1 MDKRRMRVCIV
12 LEGSYPYITGG
23 VSAWVHDL
31 IINLPEIDFVLFTI
45 SPEPDQPLRYD
56 LPKNVVENRDIILT
70 QAVGSDRASLDTDRL
85 LTEIRG
91 NHREMF
97 SGGAPSLDAMIDLIP
112 EGASL
117 SRTAVEEDKSWELI
131 VDSNQERNPLY
142 PFSDYFWAWKA
153 SHEMLFNVL
162 AAPAPEAD
170 LYHAVST
177 GFAGLVA
184 LAAQRRHKK
193 PFLLTEHGLYH
204 KEREIEIRK
213 ADFVRGYQR
222 DMWIKIYNKLST
234 ICYKSATMVTAL
246 FEENRQKQIELGASP
261 ANTVVI
267 PNGIDIERFSSV
279 ERVKKDG
286 FMVGL
291 VGRIVPIK
299 DIKTYI
305 AVAKIV
311 LDEIP
316 GSQVFAIGPTDE
328 DPAYYE
334 ECVKLVK
341 SLQIEDRFHFTGRQN
356 VLEYYNFLD
365 VMLLTSI
372 REAQPLVILEA
383 WSAGVPVVS
392 TRVGNVAEML
402 DYDDRFI
409 APSKDSAK
417 LARGVKYIYEH
428 PEEMAVIMEKNKQKV
443 RELYDKY
450 DLHKRY
456 RELYREL
463 IPSELKTEEAPAGA
477 AVDEATSDMVAH
489 DEMAPGGEA

>member
-1 MDKRRMRVCIV
+1 MSERHKRVCIV

-23 VSAWVHDL
+23 VSAWVQDL
-31 IINLPEIDFVLFTI
+31 IVNLPEIDFILFTI
-45 SPEPDQPLRYD
+45 SPEPDQPLRYE
-56 LPKNVVENRDIILT
+56 LPPNVVESRDIILT
-70 QAVGSDRASLDTDRL
+70 EQVGDASGGERIDEL
-85 LTEIRG
+85 LREIG
-91 NHREMF
+91 DSHQEMF
-97 SGGAPSLDAMIDLIP
+97 SGGAPSLDQMIDLIP
-112 EGASL
+112 EGYSL
-117 SRTAVEEDKSWELI
+117 SRVAVDHDDSWDLI
-131 VDSNQERNPLY
+131 VDSNQQRNPLY
-142 PFSDYFWAWKA
+142 PFSDYFWAWKS
-153 SHEMLFNVL
+153 SHQMIFNVL
-162 AAPAPEAD
+162 AAKAPEAD
-170 LYHAVST
+170 IYHAVST
-177 GFAGLVA
+177 GFAGLAA
-184 LAAQRRHKK
+184 LAAQRRHGK

-261 ANTVVI
+261 HNTVVI
-267 PNGIDIERFSSV
+267 PNGIDIERFASV
-279 ERVKKDG
+279 ERVKREG
-286 FMVGL
+286 FIVGL

-305 AVAKIV
+305 ATAKII

-316 GSQVFAIGPTDE
+316 GAEVFAIGPTDE

-341 SLQIEDRFHFTGRQN
+341 SLQMEDRFHFTGRQN

-409 APSKDSAK
+409 APSKDADK
-417 LARGVKYIYEH
+417 LARGVKYIHDH
-428 PEEMAVIMEKNKQKV
+428 PDEMAIIMEKNKKKV
-443 RELYDKY
+443 RDLYDKH
-450 DLHKRY
+450 DLHTRY
-456 RELYREL
+456 RELYMDL
-463 IPSELKTEEAPAGA
+463 SAPAGEA
-477 AVDEATSDMVAH
+477 APES
-489 DEMAPGGEA
+489 APGTVTGEEL

>member
-1 MDKRRMRVCIV
+1 MNDRPLRVCIV

-31 IINLPEIDFVLFTI
+31 ILNLPDIEFSLFTI
-45 SPEPDQPLRYD
+45 SPEADQPLRYR
-56 LPKNVVENRDIILT
+56 LPENVVESRDIILT
-70 QAVGSDRASLDTDRL
+70 DPPERKKYRGDARRL
-85 LTEIRG
+85 MEEVTG
-91 NHREMF
+91 THREMF
-97 SGGAPSLDAMIDLIP
+97 SGGAPGLDEMIDLIP
-112 EGASL
+112 EGYTMKDIS
-117 SRTAVEEDKSWELI
+117 SGRDESWELL
-131 VDSNQERNPLY
+131 VESNQVRNPLY
-142 PFSDYFWAWKA
+142 PFSDYYWAWKS
-153 SHEMLFNVL
+153 SHSMIFNVL
-162 AAPAPEAD
+162 AARAPEAD
-170 LYHAVST
+170 IYHAVST
-177 GFAGLVA
+177 GFAGLAA
-184 LAAQRRHKK
+184 LAAQRRHGK

-234 ICYKSATMVTAL
+234 ICYKSAAKVTAL

-261 ANTVVI
+261 LNTVVI
-267 PNGIDIERFSSV
+267 PNGIDIERYASV
-279 ERVKKDG
+279 TREKREG

-305 AVAKIV
+305 ATAKII

-316 GSQVFAIGPTDE
+316 DTRVFAIGPTDE

-334 ECVKLVK
+334 ECVKMVR
-341 SLQIEDRFHFTGRQN
+341 SLQMEDRFEFTGRQN

-402 DYDDRFI
+402 DYDERFL
-409 APSKDSAK
+409 ASSKDSAG
-417 LARGVKYIYEH
+417 LAAGVKYIH
-428 PEEMAVIMEKNKQKV
+428 DNPDEMRRVMDKNRQKV

-450 DLHKRY
+450 DLHRKY
-456 RELYREL
+456 RDLYN
-463 IPSELKTEEAPAGA
+463 ELKAGA
-477 AVDEATSDMVAH
+477 E
-489 DEMAPGGEA
+489 

>member
-1 MDKRRMRVCIV
+1 MSDQRLRVCIV

-31 IINLPEIDFVLFTI
+31 IANLPEIDFVLFTI
-45 SPEPDQPLRYD
+45 SPEADQPLRYQ
-56 LPKNVVENRDIILT
+56 LPENVVESRDIILT
-70 QAVGSDRASLDTDRL
+70 EAVGEPDATDSVHDL
-85 LTEIRG
+85 LTEIG
-91 NHREMF
+91 ANHREMF

-112 EGASL
+112 EGYSL
-117 SRTAVEEDKSWELI
+117 SRAAVDEDESWDLI
-131 VDSNQERNPLY
+131 VESNQQRNPLY
-142 PFSDYFWAWKA
+142 PFSDYFWAWKS
-153 SHEMLFNVL
+153 SHQMIFNVL
-162 AAPAPEAD
+162 AAKAPEAD
-170 LYHAVST
+170 IYHAVST
-177 GFAGLVA
+177 GFAGLAA
-184 LAAQRRHKK
+184 LAAQRRHGK

-213 ADFVRGYQR
+213 ADFVKGYQR

-234 ICYKSATMVTAL
+234 ICYRSATMVTAL
-246 FEENRQKQIELGASP
+246 FEENRQKQIELGAH
-261 ANTVVI
+261 AHNTVVI
-267 PNGIDIERFSSV
+267 PNGIDIERFASV
-279 ERVKKDG
+279 TREKRDG

-299 DIKTYI
+299 DIKTFI
-305 AVAKIV
+305 ATSKII

-316 GSQVFAIGPTDE
+316 GAEIFAIGPTDE
-328 DPAYYE
+328 DQAYYE

-341 SLQIEDRFHFTGRQN
+341 SLQMEDRFHFTGRQN

-409 APSKDSAK
+409 APSKDAAK
-417 LARGVKYIYEH
+417 LAAGVKYIYDH
-428 PEEMAVIMEKNKQKV
+428 PDEMKEIMAKNQRKV
-443 RELYDKY
+443 RELYDKL
-450 DLHKRY
+450 DLHRRY
-456 RELYREL
+456 RELYRDLTVSSGTSGSE
-463 IPSELKTEEAPAGA
+463 PS
-477 AVDEATSDMVAH
+477 
-489 DEMAPGGEA
+489 PGTGETGTD